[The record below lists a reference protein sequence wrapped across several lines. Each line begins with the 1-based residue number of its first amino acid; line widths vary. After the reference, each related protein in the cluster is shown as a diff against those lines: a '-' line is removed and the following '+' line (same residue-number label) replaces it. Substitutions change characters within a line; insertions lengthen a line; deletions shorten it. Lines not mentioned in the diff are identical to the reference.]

1 MRRRLA
7 IALVVV
13 GVLLLAWYGWPT
25 ATDSEDP
32 RPAATSPSSPRAP
45 RAPSQPSASSP
56 SGVGAVDE
64 HDHDHDAH
72 EEGFDEADVSAAP
85 APAVWD
91 AAAAGTASEAAA
103 AAVATFART
112 DLAQDA
118 WWAQLDPHLTRN
130 AAQIYESVDVR
141 LVPISAVTGPPD
153 VEEAGSP
160 LLARASVPTDG
171 GPYTVVL
178 VRIDGASPWLV
189 EEIRPQE
196 ES

>member
-25 ATDSEDP
+25 TTDSKDP
-32 RPAATSPSSPRAP
+32 RPTATSPSSPRAP
-45 RAPSQPSASSP
+45 QAPSQPSSSSP
-56 SGVGAVDE
+56 TGVVPVDE
-64 HDHDHDAH
+64 HNHDHDAR
-72 EEGFDEADVSAAP
+72 EEGFDEADASTAP

-91 AAAAGTASEAAA
+91 AAAADTASEAAA

-112 DLAQDA
+112 DLAQDV

-141 LVPISAVTGPPD
+141 LVPISAVTGRPD
-153 VEEAGSP
+153 LEEAGSP

-178 VRIDGASPWLV
+178 VRLDGASPWLV